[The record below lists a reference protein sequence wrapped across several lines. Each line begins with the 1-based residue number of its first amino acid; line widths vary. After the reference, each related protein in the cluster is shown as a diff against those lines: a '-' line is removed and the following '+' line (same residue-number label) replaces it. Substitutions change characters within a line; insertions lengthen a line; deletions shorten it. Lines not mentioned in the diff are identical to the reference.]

1 MTMRRSRVDAESSHP
16 AERVVVAGEGAE
28 APGGEVPG
36 GEDEVAGRVAT
47 LSIALTDDDQ
57 VTFHASTAK
66 EYIVS
71 GFSPL
76 TLYVRTSPTERRC
89 AHCNGAVEMRTV

>member
-1 MTMRRSRVDAESSHP
+1 MTMRRIRVDAESTHP
-16 AERVVVAGEGAE
+16 ADREVVAGEGAG

-36 GEDEVAGRVAT
+36 GEDDVAERVVAV
-47 LSIALTDDDQ
+47 SIALTDDDR

-71 GFSPL
+71 GVSPL
-76 TLYVRTSPTERRC
+76 TLYARTRPTERR
-89 AHCNGAVEMRTV
+89 